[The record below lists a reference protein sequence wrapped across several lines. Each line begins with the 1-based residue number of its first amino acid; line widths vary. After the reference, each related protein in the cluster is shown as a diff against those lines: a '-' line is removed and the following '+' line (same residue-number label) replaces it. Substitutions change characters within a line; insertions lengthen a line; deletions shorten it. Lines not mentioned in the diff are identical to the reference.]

1 MLFILSIIMIAN
13 FIYLLMY
20 LYIWFNWT
28 IFSIPFLLLIVGN
41 HIYMHNKIFIDSIPE
56 FKFDRDLCVEFL
68 DDIGPI

>member
-1 MLFILSIIMIAN
+1 MITN

-41 HIYMHNKIFIDSIPE
+41 HIYMYNKIFIDSIPE
-56 FKFDRDLCVEFL
+56 FKFDRDLYVEFL